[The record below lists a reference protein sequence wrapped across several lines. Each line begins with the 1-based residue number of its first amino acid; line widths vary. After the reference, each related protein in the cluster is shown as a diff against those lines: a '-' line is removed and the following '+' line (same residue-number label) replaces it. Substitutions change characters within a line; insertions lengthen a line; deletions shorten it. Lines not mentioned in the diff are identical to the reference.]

1 LPIFCYLAPHFYIM
15 KGSDNSSRG
24 NFNNKKG
31 RNDKPSSSRRT
42 GSGGGNYK
50 SDRNREFNSGS
61 ADGSFSNFFDS
72 DDKSKSSP
80 RRSDSKSNSRFGD
93 KPFKKDSDKPF
104 RKDSDRSFDRP
115 SRGDSDRSFDKPFR
129 KDSDRSF
136 DRPSRGDSD
145 RSFDKPFRKD
155 SDRSFDRPSRGDSD
169 RSFDKPFRKDSDRSF
184 DRPSRGDSDRSFDKP
199 FRKDSDRSFDRPSRG
214 DSDRSFDKPFRK
226 ESDRSFDRPS
236 RGDSDRS
243 FDKPFRKDSDRSFDR
258 PTRGDSERSFDK
270 PFRKDSDRSFDRPS
284 RGDSDR
290 SFDKPYKKFEGGDDD
305 RSFKK
310 PSYRSGD
317 SNSEGF
323 SGRRSKPFN
332 RNSDRSTNNVYAP
345 PTSDG
350 TIRLNR
356 YISNAGV
363 CSRREADELITTG
376 VISVNG
382 KIITDLGTKVKLT
395 DVVLME
401 GQKISQEKKVY
412 ILLNKPK
419 DYITTAD
426 DPEDRK
432 TVMNLIKDACR
443 ERLYPVGRLDR
454 NTTGVLLMTNDG
466 ELTKK
471 LTHPKYQ
478 QKKLYHVFLD
488 KPLTKAD
495 FESIEN
501 GVELEDG
508 FIKVDAI
515 DYVSKSTTFD
525 EVGLEIHSGR
535 NRIVRRIFE
544 NLGYRVVKLDRVMFS
559 GLTKKDLPRGRW
571 RFLTP
576 AEVSMLYAN

>member
-1 LPIFCYLAPHFYIM
+1 
-15 KGSDNSSRG
+15 
-24 NFNNKKG
+24 
-31 RNDKPSSSRRT
+31 
-42 GSGGGNYK
+42 
-50 SDRNREFNSGS
+50 
-61 ADGSFSNFFDS
+61 
-72 DDKSKSSP
+72 
-80 RRSDSKSNSRFGD
+80 
-93 KPFKKDSDKPF
+93 
-104 RKDSDRSFDRP
+104 
-115 SRGDSDRSFDKPFR
+115 
-129 KDSDRSF
+129 
-136 DRPSRGDSD
+136 
-145 RSFDKPFRKD
+145 
-155 SDRSFDRPSRGDSD
+155 
-169 RSFDKPFRKDSDRSF
+169 
-184 DRPSRGDSDRSFDKP
+184 
-199 FRKDSDRSFDRPSRG
+199 
-214 DSDRSFDKPFRK
+214 
-226 ESDRSFDRPS
+226 
-236 RGDSDRS
+236 
-243 FDKPFRKDSDRSFDR
+243 
-258 PTRGDSERSFDK
+258 
-270 PFRKDSDRSFDRPS
+270 
-284 RGDSDR
+284 
-290 SFDKPYKKFEGGDDD
+290 
-305 RSFKK
+305 
-310 PSYRSGD
+310 
-317 SNSEGF
+317 
-323 SGRRSKPFN
+323 
-332 RNSDRSTNNVYAP
+332 
-345 PTSDG
+345 
-350 TIRLNR
+350 
-356 YISNAGV
+356 
-363 CSRREADELITTG
+363 

-495 FESIEN
+495 FESIES

-515 DYVSKSTTFD
+515 DYVAKSTTFD

>member
-1 LPIFCYLAPHFYIM
+1 M

-50 SDRNREFNSGS
+50 SDRNRGFNSGA
-61 ADGSFSNFFDS
+61 ADGSFSNFFDG

-80 RRSDSKSNSRFGD
+80 RRSDSKSTSRFGD
-93 KPFKKDSDKPF
+93 KPFKSNSDKPFRKDSDRSFERPSRGDSDRSFDKPFRKDSDRSFERPSRGDSDRSFDKPF
-104 RKDSDRSFDRP
+104 RKDSDRSFDRPSRGDSDRSFDKPFRKDSDRSFDRPSRGESDRSFDKPFRKDSDRSSEKP

-169 RSFDKPFRKDSDRSF
+169 RSFDKP
-184 DRPSRGDSDRSFDKP
+184 
-199 FRKDSDRSFDRPSRG
+199 
-214 DSDRSFDKPFRK
+214 
-226 ESDRSFDRPS
+226 
-236 RGDSDRS
+236 
-243 FDKPFRKDSDRSFDR
+243 
-258 PTRGDSERSFDK
+258 
-270 PFRKDSDRSFDRPS
+270 
-284 RGDSDR
+284 
-290 SFDKPYKKFEGGDDD
+290 YKKFEGGDED
-305 RSFKK
+305 RPYKK
-310 PSYRSGD
+310 SGFRSSDSGD
-317 SNSEGF
+317 SFG
-323 SGRRSKPFN
+323 GRRSKPFN

-495 FESIEN
+495 FESIES

-515 DYVSKSTTFD
+515 DYVAKSTTFD